1 MTCSNKG
8 TMRRRRLA
16 MSVAAFL
23 LSGAALAAC
32 TGPGS
37 PTPGGSPGPS
47 VSGIDA
53 SSTPAASPSPTGTS
67 QIGKDGRTVEPGKS
81 ADSCSVLSESVL
93 RTVLG
98 SWAGSLQ
105 AGQGEV
111 SIDRVGT
118 SIDACVYPLA
128 AGSGTDNSLIVERR
142 TFASAQALQSSDPF
156 TMLMKPEP
164 LSGLQGDARYGVNSL
179 SGSTEYVVVS
189 VSGTSLSRLLL
200 STPASGPGPGPD
212 EAKRMLVDLARQ
224 AGF

>member
-1 MTCSNKG
+1 MTSSNNG
-8 TMRRRRLA
+8 RMRRRVA

-32 TGPGS
+32 TGSGS

-47 VSGIDA
+47 VSGADA
-53 SSTPAASPSPTGTS
+53 SSTPAASPGPTGTS

-81 ADSCSVLSESVL
+81 AGSCTVLSESAL

-111 SIDRVGT
+111 STDRDGT
-118 SIDACVYPLA
+118 SIDACVYPLV
-128 AGSGTDNSLIVERR
+128 AGGGTDNSLIVERR
-142 TFASAQALQSSDPF
+142 KFASSQALQSSGPF

-189 VSGTSLSRLLL
+189 VSGTTVSRLLL
-200 STPASGPGPGPD
+200 STPATGPGPGAD
-212 EAKRMLVDLARQ
+212 EAKKMLVELARQ

>member
-1 MTCSNKG
+1 MTSSNKA
-8 TMRRRRLA
+8 TMRRRAAL
-16 MSVAAFL
+16 SVAAFL

-32 TGPGS
+32 TGSGS
-37 PTPGGSPGPS
+37 PTPGSSSGPS
-47 VSGIDA
+47 VSGADA
-53 SSTPAASPSPTGTS
+53 STTPAASPSPTGTS

-81 ADSCSVLSESVL
+81 AGSCTVLSESAL

-105 AGQGEV
+105 TGQGEV
-111 SIDRVGT
+111 STDREGT

-142 TFASAQALQSSDPF
+142 TFASAQALQGSGPF
-156 TMLMKPEP
+156 TMLMNPEP
-164 LSGLQGDARYGVNSL
+164 LSGLRGDARYGVNSL

-212 EAKRMLVDLARQ
+212 EAKKMLVDLARQ
-224 AGF
+224 ANF

>member
-1 MTCSNKG
+1 
-8 TMRRRRLA
+8 MRWRVAL
-16 MSVAAFL
+16 SVAACL

-32 TGPGS
+32 TGSGS
-37 PTPGGSPGPS
+37 PAPGGSSGPS
-47 VSGIDA
+47 ASGIDA
-53 SSTPAASPSPTGTS
+53 SSTPAPSPSPTGTS

-81 ADSCSVLSESVL
+81 ADSCTVLAETAL

-98 SWAGSLQ
+98 SLAESLQ

-111 SIDRVGT
+111 STDREGT

-128 AGSGTDNSLIVERR
+128 AGSGTDHSLIVERR
-142 TFASAQALQSSDPF
+142 NFTTAQALQSSGPF

-164 LSGLQGDARYGVNSL
+164 LSGLQGDARYGVNAL

-189 VSGTSLSRLLL
+189 VSGTRVSRLLL
-200 STPASGPGPGPD
+200 STPATAPGPAAD
-212 EAKRMLVDLARQ
+212 EAKKMLVDLARE